1 MDSSKIK
8 ALIIVVLAL
17 CFALYLGIAAVTAQ
31 LEVII
36 WVAGG
41 LFLILCL
48 SLGKHVWVLIP
59 PMVTLQG
66 NINALPGAPPP
77 WALAALVVA
86 VFYLIRFATRRH
98 NFVFR
103 WDWLDFAIFLQM
115 LAVGQAFLRNPTGLL
130 MLGGDTAGGKSYF
143 VFAAVGLAYAC
154 LSVTRPTENAIRWVI
169 YATAAFGIIDGIVAI
184 LSDYVP
190 AFAELALRIY
200 GVNIGAAVSGQALDL
215 EDQRGG
221 LGMSILGRN
230 LLLAL
235 FCLVPTI
242 RCINPVRLIPFALTL
257 LGSALTVL
265 SGFRSAVAYFVVL
278 FAAAAIARRRYRD
291 IFLAGVLGTLASIA
305 ILASGN
311 LDKLPFGV
319 QRILTVFGADV
330 RSDVLMSAEDS
341 SRDRFE
347 IWEIVLTQK
356 GYIKNKWLGD
366 GFAISARE
374 QQAILDLATRR
385 IETRMGLESFKEKS
399 LATGSYHGFHVE
411 TIRRT
416 GALGLACA
424 VFAMAVFF
432 RRGLVLI
439 RHFRGQSLFGP
450 VLYVC
455 LPVMIYLFWSLLVFG
470 SYKVDFPPIL
480 IMGGMLKMLD
490 NLRLSQIAEQ
500 SSLAECKLT

>member
-17 CFALYLGIAAVTAQ
+17 CFALYLGITAATAQ
-31 LEVII
+31 LEALI
-36 WVAGG
+36 WVGG
-41 LFLILCL
+41 GIFITTCFL
-48 SLGKHVWVLIP
+48 LGRHIWVLIP
-59 PMVTLQG
+59 PMVILQG
-66 NINALPGAPPP
+66 NINVLPGAPPP

-103 WDWLDFAIFLQM
+103 WDWLDFAILLQM
-115 LAVGQAFLRNPTGLL
+115 FAVCQAFLRNPTGLL
-130 MLGGDTAGGKSYF
+130 MLGGDTAGGKPYF

-154 LSVTRPTENAIRWVI
+154 LSITRTTENAIRWVI
-169 YATAAFGIIDGIVAI
+169 YAIVAFGIIDGIVMT

-190 AFAELALRIY
+190 AFAEAALRTY
-200 GVNIGAAVSGQALDL
+200 SANIGAAVSGQALDL

-221 LGMSILGRN
+221 YGMGILGRN
-230 LLLAL
+230 LLIAL

-242 RCINPVRLIPFALTL
+242 RCINPIRVLPFVLTM
-257 LGSALTVL
+257 LGSVLTVL
-265 SGFRSAVAYFVVL
+265 SGFRSTVAYFVVL
-278 FAAAAIARRRYRD
+278 FVCAAIARRRYLD

-319 QRILTVFGADV
+319 QRVLTVFGADV
-330 RSDVLMSAEDS
+330 RSDVLVSAEDS

-347 IWEIVLTQK
+347 VWEIVLTQK
-356 GYIKNKWLGD
+356 GYIQNKWLGD

-374 QQAILDLATRR
+374 QQAILDLATRQ
-385 IETRMGLESFKEKS
+385 IETRMGLESFKEKC

-411 TIRRT
+411 TIRHT

-432 RRGLVLI
+432 RKGLVLI

-450 VLYVC
+450 VLYLC

-470 SYKVDFPPIL
+470 SYRVDFPPIL

-490 NLRLSQIAEQ
+490 NLRMEQ
-500 SSLAECKLT
+500 NSKSATEKAD